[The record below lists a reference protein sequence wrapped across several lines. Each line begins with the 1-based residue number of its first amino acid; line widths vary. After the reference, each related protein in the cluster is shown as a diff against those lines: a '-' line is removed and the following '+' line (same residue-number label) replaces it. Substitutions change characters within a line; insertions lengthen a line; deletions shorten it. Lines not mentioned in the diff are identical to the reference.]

1 MTGIWG
7 GNTSFPPLVS
17 TPNSLPISLI
27 NSLPISLIIGALLLH
42 LTMTKQ
48 LNVQVN
54 EDLLLVLDITLKKL
68 KKECPTL
75 STMSKSMLVEILI
88 TKSLVEAS
96 TKCKLIFDELFKTST
111 LPSYVTKP
119 CYGFFCLTCHKM
131 DPCRNGN
138 YSGTHPGCPE
148 ELKPY
153 VQRPF
158 LTLDELPTQN

>member
-1 MTGIWG
+1 M
-7 GNTSFPPLVS
+7 
-17 TPNSLPISLI
+17 
-27 NSLPISLIIGALLLH
+27 A
-42 LTMTKQ
+42 KQ

-96 TKCKLIFDELFKTST
+96 TKCKLIFDELFRTNT
-111 LPSYVTKP
+111 LQSYVKKP
-119 CYGFFCLTCHKM
+119 CYGFFCLTCQKM
-131 DPCRNGN
+131 DECRNGS
-138 YSGTHPGCPE
+138 YTGRHPGCPE

-158 LTLDELPTQN
+158 LTLDELPTQK